1 MVKSFAIVLLTSGTS
16 LIGAIPAIGQ
26 ELGERELA
34 RDSLQVDGLTRRY
47 SIYVPPMPPPSPAL
61 LMVLHGAGGD
71 GDRVRA
77 LTGGLVEEEA
87 DRYGFV
93 VVYPDGFEKAWNDC
107 RRFAPYRANVESIDD
122 LLFLRTLV
130 NRLVDSHGVDAS
142 RLWVLGFSNGGHLAL
157 RLALEAPDDFAAF
170 VAIAASLPI
179 DADLDCEPSGRPA
192 SVMIVNGTADP
203 ISPFE
208 GGEVRTADSAR
219 IGAVRSSMDSALY
232 FAGLTGAPGVPDIT
246 IASSSEGSRV
256 EIARWSGGDGHE
268 VSLIV
273 IHDGGHTIPGSPA
286 PFPAEVGAVDRGFD
300 SIAAAIEF
308 FRRVSD

>member
-1 MVKSFAIVLLTSGTS
+1 VKAFAIVLLT
-16 LIGAIPAIGQ
+16 IGVSPLGVVPGIGQ
-26 ELGERELA
+26 ERSEREPA
-34 RDSLQVDGLTRRY
+34 RDSLEVDGLTRRY

-61 LMVLHGAGGD
+61 LLVLHGSGGY

-87 DRYGFV
+87 DRYGYV
-93 VVYPDGFEKAWNDC
+93 VVYPDGLDQTWNDC
-107 RRFAPYRANVESIDD
+107 RRFAPYRANVENIDD

-170 VAIAASLPI
+170 VAIAASLPV
-179 DADLDCEPSGRPA
+179 DAELDCEPTGRPA

-208 GGEVRTADSAR
+208 GGEIRTADSGR

-232 FAGLTGAPGVPDIT
+232 FAGLIGAPGVPDVT
-246 IASSSEGSRV
+246 IASSTAGSRV
-256 EIARWSGGDGHE
+256 EIARWTGNDGHE
-268 VSLIV
+268 VSIIV

-286 PFPAEVGAVDRGFD
+286 PFPAEVGPIDRGFD